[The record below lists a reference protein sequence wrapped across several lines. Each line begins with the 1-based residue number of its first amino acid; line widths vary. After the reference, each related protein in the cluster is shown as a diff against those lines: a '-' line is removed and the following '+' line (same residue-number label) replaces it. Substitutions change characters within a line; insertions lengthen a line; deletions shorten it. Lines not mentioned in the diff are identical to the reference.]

1 MVKEDVN
8 GHSLMRRGPSSASS
22 AARSCS
28 WLRAASGMAPRAHV
42 GIHNKMTVT
51 QIRRTIEEALKGG
64 AV

>member
-1 MVKEDVN
+1 
-8 GHSLMRRGPSSASS
+8 
-22 AARSCS
+22 
-28 WLRAASGMAPRAHV
+28 MAPRAHV